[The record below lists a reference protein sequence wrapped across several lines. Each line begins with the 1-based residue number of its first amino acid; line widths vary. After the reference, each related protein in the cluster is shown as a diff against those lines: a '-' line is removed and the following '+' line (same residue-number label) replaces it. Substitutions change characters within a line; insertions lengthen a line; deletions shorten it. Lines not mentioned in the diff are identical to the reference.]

1 MLFIAMIAAADFAA
15 SSATAE
21 RSGANSPRMAGVGAL
36 LGRETGLA
44 GNACEPT
51 YGAVRH
57 FVTMN

>member
-36 LGRETGLA
+36 LGRQTGLA
-44 GNACEPT
+44 GDELARRHM
-51 YGAVRH
+51 VRC
-57 FVTMN
+57 VIL